1 MEEIGSSSS
10 MESKNVRV
18 IGIDLGTTCSRV
30 GFWIGEELRITR
42 IPSCIAFT
50 DYTEEHIVGDEAFDG
65 VDNNPLNTVL
75 DVKRLIG
82 AKFSDNDTQ
91 LDILRSSVAIIEDP
105 ISNSDELSV
114 VVRSFNH
121 LKRFSAEE
129 LLCMILKKL
138 KQIAEQ
144 GLGLDNGDAIVK
156 AVISVP
162 TCYNNAQRLAT
173 KRAAT
178 MAGFE
183 DSRLINETS
192 ATALAYGWLKK
203 MKKSR
208 EDQQQHGVEARIPQ
222 EDEEN
227 VLIFDLGGGTLSV
240 AVVNIKDGWNT
251 YQVKSVAGD
260 THLGGK
266 DFTDELSL
274 YCSDKFE
281 EIQNDEDICVSARSK
296 SRLRFACEDAKRF
309 LDYPHDKQTVVF
321 VDSYYVLTS
330 NFTNRRKAIPLSV
343 PVTKNVFAEECQEL
357 FNKCEEEVDQCVQ
370 ISGIFKFHEVILV
383 GGSTRISRI
392 REMLGVFC
400 RHAQGFCEIMNPDAA
415 VVQGAAIQAAIWSGE
430 ALSNP
435 LLNGISI
442 TDVAPLT
449 LSTLTLPNLIRRNTV
464 IPTVRTHPFTPARDV
479 TRLSV
484 GVYEG
489 EDDEM
494 EDNNL
499 IGYFIFDGI
508 QATEMGLP
516 NITISFVVDHDGI
529 LNVTTAEAAE
539 DGSHRQLARQV
550 TNRSLTPDELNQFGR
565 DMENPE
571 QEESNRMKLEARL
584 KVWLF
589 VDKHMS
595 RDVPDDFSVGLSASQ
610 YERLRAALE
619 DAETWLQNSELPEVR
634 ASELKLDELQR
645 TYFLILHERRG
656 PN

>member
-18 IGIDLGTTCSRV
+18 IGIDLGTTYSRV
-30 GFWIGEELRITR
+30 GFWIGEELRIII

-65 VDNNPLNTVL
+65 VDKNPSNTVL

-91 LDILRSSVAIIEDP
+91 LDILRSSVEVIEDP
-105 ISNSDELSV
+105 ISKNDEISV
-114 VVRSFNH
+114 VVRSFNQ

-138 KQIAEQ
+138 KQIAEK
-144 GLGLDNGDAIVK
+144 GLGLDNGDVIVK

-162 TCYNNAQRLAT
+162 SCYNNAQRLAT

-203 MKKSR
+203 MKSR
-208 EDQQQHGVEARIPQ
+208 QDQKQHGVEARIPQ

-251 YQVKSVAGD
+251 YNVESVAGD

-281 EIQNDEDICVSARSK
+281 EIQKDDCLCERSK
-296 SRLRFACEDAKRF
+296 SRLRFACEDAKRI

-321 VDSYYVLTS
+321 VDSYYVLS
-330 NFTNRRKAIPLSV
+330 ANFTTKKKAIPLSV
-343 PVTKNVFAEECQEL
+343 PVKKKVFAEECQEL
-357 FNKCEEEVDQCVQ
+357 FDRCEEEVDQCVQ
-370 ISGIFKFHEVILV
+370 ISGILKFHEVILV
-383 GGSTRISRI
+383 GGSTRILRI
-392 REMLGVFC
+392 REMLEIFC
-400 RHAQGFCEIMNPDAA
+400 TDAQGFCEIMNPDTA
-415 VVQGAAIQAAIWSGE
+415 VVQGAAIQAAIWSEE

-435 LLNGISI
+435 LLNGISL
-442 TDVAPLT
+442 TDVAALS
-449 LSTLTLPNLIRRNTV
+449 LSTKTLPNLIPRSTV
-464 IPTVRTHPFTPARDV
+464 IPTERTYLFTPARDV
-479 TRLSV
+479 TRLGV
-484 GVYEG
+484 EVYEG
-489 EDDEM
+489 EDEM

-499 IGYFIFDGI
+499 IGNFIFDGI

-516 NITISFVVDHDGI
+516 NITVSFAVDRDGI
-529 LNVTTAEAAE
+529 LNVSASQAAE
-539 DGSHRQLARQV
+539 DGSRIRQLARQV
-550 TNRSLTPDELNQFGR
+550 INRSLTPDELNQFGR

-571 QEESNRMKLEARL
+571 QEDIKRMKLEARM
-584 KVWLF
+584 KVSLF

-595 RDVPDDFSVGLSASQ
+595 REVPDDFSVGFSASQ
-610 YERLRAALE
+610 DERLSAALA
-619 DAETWLQNSELPEVR
+619 DAETWLDNNELPEVR

-645 TYFLILHERRG
+645 TYFRILHERRG
-656 PN
+656 PD